1 MEAGLTKNT
10 EADGRDHTAAGG
22 RDYRMDNI
30 KCILIFSVV
39 LGHMLELYM
48 GNDPADRLLYLVIYS
63 FHMPLFAFVTG
74 IFARYDPVRI
84 RNHMIYPYLVFQTL
98 YLVFAN
104 QVLEKDADMQYTT
117 PYWLL
122 WYLLAVIVWNLVLP
136 LVQGEGASLK
146 KKAVMLAAAMAAG
159 ILIGF
164 DQKTGYYLSF
174 SRVVEFFPYFL
185 MGVYY
190 RQLKEAPGVRPFF
203 GFCKRNG
210 AGKKRSVRWLLA
222 AAVCVFLACFIGI
235 LYRNVDEIRSAWLY
249 GSVSYEKGDYT
260 WRFRA
265 FGMLGALAWTAFFL
279 LVTPAKR
286 LPYLSYIGA
295 NTMTVY
301 LLHGFVI
308 KYMSKIRLFQKIE
321 HDGAAAV
328 LGTVLLLA
336 LLSWKPLVK
345 LLKPLF
351 CWQPESFRVQNRNRR
366 RRSC

>member
-1 MEAGLTKNT
+1 MERGLTKK
-10 EADGRDHTAAGG
+10 AAGA

-39 LGHMLELYM
+39 FGHMLELYM

-74 IFARYDPVRI
+74 IFARYDPARI

-98 YLVFAN
+98 YLIFAN
-104 QVLEKDADMQYTT
+104 RVLEKDADMQYTT

-122 WYLLAVIVWNLVLP
+122 WYLLAIIVWNLVLP
-136 LVQGEGASLK
+136 LVQGEGASIG

-164 DQKTGYYLSF
+164 DKKTGYYLSF

-190 RQLKEAPGVRPFF
+190 RQMKALRL
-203 GFCKRNG
+203 C
-210 AGKKRSVRWLLA
+210 GKTA
-222 AAVCVFLACFIGI
+222 AACVRHKKLLRGILTGLVCVFLAGFVYA
-235 LYRNVDEIRSAWLY
+235 LYRNVEEIRLAWLY
-249 GSVSYEKGDYT
+249 GSVSYERGDYT

-265 FGMLGALAWTAFFL
+265 FGMAGAVLWMGFFL
-279 LVTPAKR
+279 LVTPARK

-301 LLHGFVI
+301 LLHGFFI
-308 KYMSKIRLFQKIE
+308 KYMSKIKLFRQIE
-321 HDGAAAV
+321 HDGAAALICSV
-328 LGTVLLLA
+328 FLVA
-336 LLSWKPLVK
+336 ALSWRPLVQ
-345 LLKPLF
+345 LFRPLF
-351 CWQPESFRVQNRNRR
+351 CWEPERFRLRRQNRAG
-366 RRSC
+366 RSCQGS